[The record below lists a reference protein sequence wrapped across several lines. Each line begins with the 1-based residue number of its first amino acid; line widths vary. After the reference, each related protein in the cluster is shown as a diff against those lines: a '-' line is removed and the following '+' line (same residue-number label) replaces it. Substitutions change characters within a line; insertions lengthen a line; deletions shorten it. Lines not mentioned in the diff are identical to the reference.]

1 MEEQIVRGQMM
12 TLSLYKYFGCKNK
25 EELLYK
31 MVTGSEDVKPLIQLY
46 EELGKQ
52 NNYIAVK
59 ITTAEQMATY
69 AISSESLPKEGYL
82 TIMVTNIKNRPIS
95 SISLPIS
102 KIEKNE
108 INVSEVLKKCYNDIM
123 SGMVVISNEK
133 KDIRHL
139 NKWQDAMKKI
149 HLNVLDY
156 FYVENKNNKYRLM
169 SVNDTKALVNISKKN
184 YNAAIQNVEKVS
196 LIDSEISLL
205 QNLSE
210 YEEFTNYYTSHMLK
224 GLNIVKDIKRIK
236 ELLYI
241 SGVNKTFEEFCS
253 LSYNKY
259 GNILDNKIHTRGD
272 YKSVRVNRNTLI
284 KELIDDETSGIIIY
298 HNHPS
303 ANSDASRDDFEMT
316 ETVAKRA
323 KALNKRLYDSLIIG
337 KDEVRSIAKSGE
349 IDILSTMHNEQKDML
364 SNGVSEA
371 FVDYEIEELEV

>member
-1 MEEQIVRGQMM
+1 M

-31 MVTGSEDVKPLIQLY
+31 MVTGAEDVKPLIQLY

-52 NNYIAVK
+52 NNNYIAVK

-69 AISSESLPKEGYL
+69 VVASESLPKEGYL

-108 INVSEVLKKCYNDIM
+108 INVAEVLKKCYNDVM
-123 SGMVVISNEK
+123 SGMIVISNEK
-133 KDIRHL
+133 KDIDQL
-139 NKWQDAMKKI
+139 NKWQSAMKKI
-149 HLNVLDY
+149 HINVLDY
-156 FYVENKNNKYRLM
+156 FYVMSNNNKYSLM
-169 SVNDTKALVNISKKN
+169 SVNDTEPLVNISHKN
-184 YNAAIQNVEKVS
+184 YNLAIQNVEKVS

-210 YEEFTNYYTSHMLK
+210 YEEFTDYYTTHMLK

-241 SGVNKTFEEFCS
+241 SGVNKTVEEFCS

-259 GNILDNKIHTRGD
+259 GDILDNKIHTRGD
-272 YKSVRVNRNTLI
+272 YKRAHVNRNALI

-303 ANSDASRDDFEMT
+303 EDSTASKDDLIMT
-316 ETVAKRA
+316 EEIAKIA
-323 KALNKRLYDSLIIG
+323 QALNKSLYDSLIIG
-337 KDEVRSIAKSGE
+337 KDEVRSMAKSNN
-349 IDILSTMHNEQKDML
+349 INILSQMHAEQEDMFL
-364 SNGVSEA
+364 SNMSEA
-371 FVDYEIEELEV
+371 FVEYETTVEEMEV

>member
-1 MEEQIVRGQMM
+1 M

-316 ETVAKRA
+316 ETVAKMA